1 MSNYPDNIRDFD
13 NHPMSPFYEEPLSQC
28 EYCLEFREFEDMR
41 TESCCN
47 ACAEELEDGQTG

>member
-28 EYCLEFREFEDMR
+28 EYCLEFRELEDMR

-47 ACAEELEDGQTG
+47 TCAEELEDG